1 MTTEIRVDRVSSI
14 CSLGMRPL
22 LMTGFLRQNLMEHFA
37 EKDQIEDGS
46 LKDYLWKSSADSSI
60 LIESITRWKPN
71 ETAAR
76 PALII
81 KRGPWRVERK
91 GINDQN
97 FGADNLDGYDRY
109 STFMHGSHTIYCI
122 TNTGAECEKLSA
134 EVYRHLIT
142 FTPLIR
148 QELKLHRFVV
158 AEVGP
163 LSELEESDEH
173 FVVPISVTYSHEEAW
188 TLKPQVPK
196 LKRIVLTTFEP

>member
-71 ETAAR
+71 EAAAR

-81 KRGPWRVERK
+81 K
-91 GINDQN
+91 
-97 FGADNLDGYDRY
+97 
-109 STFMHGSHTIYCI
+109 
-122 TNTGAECEKLSA
+122 LS
-134 EVYRHLIT
+134 LIH
-142 FTPLIR
+142 I
-148 QELKLHRFVV
+148 
-158 AEVGP
+158 
-163 LSELEESDEH
+163 
-173 FVVPISVTYSHEEAW
+173 
-188 TLKPQVPK
+188 
-196 LKRIVLTTFEP
+196 